1 MTGSQQAPQS
11 REMRWDFRPP
21 PHVFF
26 LFLLAQLILPGDG
39 NQGSVAGSC
48 FCDKIISVEQI
59 PPKVLNDIQ
68 AQLKTFNRCP
78 FFIRFQLQSITVC
91 GGSRDQWVRDLVSC
105 FERKECGNG
114 HVKSLHHQKPLPHA
128 TTRIPEPTDGIAPDT
143 STPAQTQ
150 STQGSPF
157 PSGTLLWN
165 KELTHHSETTTLTSG
180 YGLEARPE
188 AKANEK
194 QQENPGAAAGTSTLA
209 AVLSL
214 LAIVFF
220 LTAVMVYL
228 LCNRRRVTQQ
238 SSADLQLYYE
248 PVNSNA

>member
-11 REMRWDFRPP
+11 REMRRSFRPP
-21 PHVFF
+21 SHVFF

-48 FCDKIISVEQI
+48 FCDKIISDEQI
-59 PPKVLNDIQ
+59 PPMVLKGIRN
-68 AQLKTFNRCP
+68 QLKKFNRCP
-78 FFIRFQLQSITVC
+78 FFIRFQLKFISVC

-105 FERKECGNG
+105 FERKECGND
-114 HVKSLHHQKPLPHA
+114 HAKSLHQQKPLPHT
-128 TTRIPEPTDGIAPDT
+128 TTRIPEPTDGIVPDT

-150 STQGSPF
+150 STQGPPF
-157 PSGTLLWN
+157 PSGTQLWN
-165 KELTHHSETTTLTSG
+165 KELTHHSETTALTSG

-188 AKANEK
+188 AKADEK
-194 QQENPGAAAGTSTLA
+194 QQEKPGAAAGASALV

-214 LAIVFF
+214 LATVFF
-220 LTAVMVYL
+220 LTAVTVYMS
-228 LCNRRRVTQQ
+228 CNRRRVTQQ